1 MPEDDPPEP
10 PPRASLSGE
19 VLGQFSWGLVIVF
32 TLATACWGVLPFT
45 GPYFPAIIFL
55 MAIAIVG
62 AHWHRGPVILMA
74 AVSALVWNFIFI
86 PPRFTL
92 HIADPQNG
100 VTFALFFVIAV
111 SMGHLTH
118 RLHAREQELQR
129 HLDERQKL
137 VAGKLDAELVAESS
151 RLHRTLLDS
160 VSHEFKTPIAVIR
173 TAVDGLD
180 PENRYAQEI
189 DTATRRLQ
197 RLVDNL
203 VEMTRIDSASLTPNP
218 DWCEPTDIIEAASAP
233 LARELKDHRLH
244 VTTDPSM
251 PLVLVDSRLISQAL
265 GLILHNATVHG
276 PAGQPIDVHIAY
288 DSGRLTIKVRDRGP
302 GIAPWAVSRVFEK
315 FYRAPGAPAGGTGLG
330 LTIARGLMVA
340 MGGDIAAANHP
351 EGGAEFILSLPT
363 KSRPLATAP

>member
-1 MPEDDPPEP
+1 MTDDDPPEP
-10 PPRASLSGE
+10 PPRSAVSGE
-19 VLGQFSWGLVIVF
+19 VHGQFSWGLVIVF

-45 GPYFPAIIFL
+45 GPYFPAMIFL
-55 MAIAIVG
+55 MAIAVVG
-62 AHWHRGPVILMA
+62 AHWQRGPILMMA

-86 PPRFTL
+86 PPGFTL

-180 PENRYAQEI
+180 PDNRYVQEI
-189 DTATRRLQ
+189 DTAARRIQ

-218 DWCEPTDIIEAASAP
+218 DWCELTDVIEAASAS
-233 LARELKDHRLH
+233 LTRELSNHPLH
-244 VTTDPSM
+244 ITTAQPM
-251 PLVLVDSRLISQAL
+251 PLVLVDTRLLSQAL

-276 PAGQPIDVHIAY
+276 PLGQPIEVLTAY
-288 DSGRLTIKVRDRGP
+288 DDGRLSIRVRDHGP
-302 GIAPWAVSRVFEK
+302 GIAPWALSRVFEK

-330 LTIARGLMVA
+330 LAIARGLMVA
-340 MGGDIAAANHP
+340 MGGDISATNHP
-351 EGGAEFILSLPT
+351 EGGAEFTLSLPA
-363 KSRPLATAP
+363 KSRPLATAS